1 MAFTRFEED
10 PVMAVDP
17 RIIDTLTRYG
27 EPTDGNI
34 WFVQNSAVIY
44 HRAVER
50 IAAKAGIVFGEP
62 TILRA
67 ERDETAILV
76 RGRLGDRWDYDVG
89 EAHVGVNYR
98 VTGRQAAYP
107 WAMALKRGRDRLI
120 LKLIGLHG
128 LLYSEEEAD
137 EFRREGGGP
146 PAPDM
151 AGMDRKDVM
160 AAAEANGVVDL
171 PDGEVTRD
179 AALRRKVESSTIGR
193 KIAACKTIGALD
205 TLVKSEPY
213 LTYLEGLAPDVRDW
227 VRRIQKERAASLPRE
242 DQEALIEE
250 ITDRYAEATTLVELD
265 DTSDAYADRMTALT
279 MANRERILDC
289 LDLAK
294 RRIRDAA
301 AAQEAAHDHAKALD
315 DDHAKALDDTFDSVD
330 DYRNHV
336 EWLCTRVPTDVPGER
351 LKAFWNETKPIR
363 AKLGMT
369 PEATRAL
376 MSKVSVT
383 LEQSGVPTRH
393 TAKAQP
399 QPAAVN

>member
-1 MAFTRFEED
+1 M
-10 PVMAVDP
+10 PAVDP
-17 RIIDTLTRYG
+17 RITAVLTNYG
-27 EPTDGNI
+27 EPVDGNI
-34 WFVQNSAVIY
+34 WFVQGSAVIY

-50 IAAKAGIVFGEP
+50 IAAKAGIAFAEP

-67 ERDETAILV
+67 ERDEAAILV

-89 EAHVGVNYR
+89 EAHIGVNYR

-137 EFRREGGGP
+137 EFRQD
-146 PAPDM
+146 APDM
-151 AGMDRKDVM
+151 AGKDRKEVM

-205 TLVKSEPY
+205 RLANSEPY

-227 VRRIQKERAASLPRE
+227 VRRIQKQRAASLPHE

-250 ITDRYAEATTLVELD
+250 VTDRYAEATTVVELA
-265 DTSDAYADRMTALT
+265 DTNDAYAERMTALT
-279 MANRERILDC
+279 MANRERIQDC

-301 AAQEAAHDHAKALD
+301 AAQEAAHDRAKALD
-315 DDHAKALDDTFDSVD
+315 HDRAKALDDTFDSVD

-336 EWLCTRVPTDVPGER
+336 EWLCTRVLTDVPGER
-351 LKAFWNETKPIR
+351 LKTFWNETKPVR

-369 PEATRAL
+369 VEATRAL
-376 MSKVSVT
+376 MSKVSVA
-383 LEQSGVPTRH
+383 LEQSGVPTRL
-393 TAKAQP
+393 TSKAQP
-399 QPAAVN
+399 QPAASAN